1 MSELVLDDKDREIV
15 NTLQGGF
22 EIVERP
28 FREAAARLD
37 IEEDDLIERVQRLV
51 DGRALSRFGPMY
63 NAEKLGGDVTLCAL
77 AVPEERF
84 NEIAE
89 RVNAH
94 REVAHNYA
102 RTHDLMGWVAVA
114 GRPVATARFN
124 FATAEFRNRRYWVIS
139 TKATV
144 FCSVDLAQP
153 G

>member
-77 AVPEERF
+77 AVPEQRF
-84 NEIAE
+84 DEIAE

-102 RTHDLMGWVAVA
+102 RTHELNMWFVLACETA
-114 GRPVATARFN
+114 GEIDEAISRIEEDTGLKVHN
-124 FATAEFRNRRYWVIS
+124 FPKMQEFFIGLRVE
-139 TKATV
+139 T
-144 FCSVDLAQP
+144 
-153 G
+153 